1 MILRMSIT
9 RRKET
14 SILLVGDILVLMTA
28 LWLALFTRYAAVPEA
43 QLYIDHIKPF
53 SLLFIVWFFM
63 FFISGLYEKHTL
75 FLKDKIPSIIL
86 RTQIFNSI
94 IAVFFF
100 YFIPYFSIT
109 PKTNLLLVLVL
120 SFIFLVVWRLYG
132 DVFLNFGRREDALIV
147 GSGAELKEMKE
158 EVNNN
163 SRYKLQFAASLDLDD
178 LVGVDFK
185 KEILNTIRDKK
196 ISTIVIDLRNK
207 KLRPMLPCF
216 YDLLFSKMHF
226 VDMYQAYEDIFIRV
240 PASLINYNW
249 FLENI
254 SPSSKITYDILK
266 RLMDI
271 IVSLF
276 LGGLS
281 LMILPFVVLAIK
293 IDDGG
298 PTFFWQE
305 RVGKNN
311 KKIHIIKFRSMEVH
325 VENPKDKEYSPK
337 ITRVGAFLRKTRIDE
352 LPQLWNVL
360 KGDMSL
366 IGPRPE
372 VPKLVEMYKQEID
385 YYNIRHIIKP
395 GLSGWAQLYQKEPPR
410 LTAEYNETKTKLSY
424 DLYYIKDRS
433 FMLDLKIGIKTI
445 RTLLSRSGV

>member
-1 MILRMSIT
+1 MSIT
-9 RRKET
+9 HRKET
-14 SILLVGDILVLMTA
+14 SILLVGDVLVLMVA
-28 LWLALFTRYAAVPEA
+28 LWLALFTRYAAIPDA

-53 SLLFIVWFFM
+53 SFLFIVWFVM

-75 FLKDKIPSIIL
+75 FLKNKIPSILL
-86 RTQIFNSI
+86 RVQIFNSI

-109 PKTNLLLVLVL
+109 PKTNLLLILVF

-132 DVFLNFGRREDALIV
+132 DIFLNFGRREKALIV
-147 GSGAELKEMKE
+147 GSREELKEMRE

-163 SRYKLQFAASLDLDD
+163 PRYKLQFVASLDLDD
-178 LVGVDFK
+178 LAGVDFK
-185 KEILNTIRDKK
+185 KEIFDAVRDKK
-196 ISTIVIDLRNK
+196 ITTIVIDLRNK

-216 YDLLFSKMHF
+216 YNLLFCKMHF

-240 PASLINYNW
+240 PASLIDYNW

-254 SPSSKITYDILK
+254 SSSSKITYDILK

-271 IVSLF
+271 IISLLLGGVSLI
-276 LGGLS
+276 
-281 LMILPFVVLAIK
+281 ILPFVVLAIK

-298 PTFFWQE
+298 PIFFSHK

-311 KKIHIIKFRSMEVH
+311 REISVVKFRSMEVH
-325 VENPKDKEYSPK
+325 VENPKDKTYRPK
-337 ITRVGAFLRKTRIDE
+337 ITRVGAILRKTRIDE

-395 GLSGWAQLYQKEPPR
+395 GLSGWAQLYQKEPPK
-410 LTAEYNETKTKLSY
+410 LTAGYDETKTKLSY
-424 DLYYIKDRS
+424 DLYYIKNRS
-433 FMLDLKIGIKTI
+433 FILDLKIGIKTI

>member
-1 MILRMSIT
+1 M
-9 RRKET
+9 
-14 SILLVGDILVLMTA
+14 
-28 LWLALFTRYAAVPEA
+28 
-43 QLYIDHIKPF
+43 F
-53 SLLFIVWFFM
+53 SFV
-63 FFISGLYEKHTL
+63 
-75 FLKDKIPSIIL
+75 
-86 RTQIFNSI
+86 
-94 IAVFFF
+94 
-100 YFIPYFSIT
+100 
-109 PKTNLLLVLVL
+109 
-120 SFIFLVVWRLYG
+120 FLVIWRLYG
-132 DVFLNFGRREDALIV
+132 DVFLNFGRREKALLV
-147 GSGAELKEMKE
+147 GSGVELKEMKE

-163 SRYKLQFAASLDLDD
+163 TRYKLEFIAYLDLDNLD
-178 LVGVDFK
+178 NIDFK
-185 KEILNTIRDKK
+185 KEILNTIQEKN
-196 ISTIVIDLRNK
+196 ISTVVVDLRNK
-207 KLRPMLPCF
+207 KLVPLLPSF
-216 YDLLFSKMHF
+216 YNLLFSKMHF

-271 IVSLF
+271 IVSLC

-281 LMILPFVVLAIK
+281 LIILPFVVLAIK

-298 PTFFWQE
+298 PVFFSHK

-311 KKIHIIKFRSMEVH
+311 KEINVVKFRSMEVH
-325 VENPKDKEYSPK
+325 TENPRDKTYCPK
-337 ITRVGAFLRKTRIDE
+337 ITRVGKFIRKTRLDE

-372 VPKLVEMYKQEID
+372 VPKLVETYKQEID

-410 LTAEYNETKTKLSY
+410 LTAGYNETKTKLSY
-424 DLYYIKDRS
+424 DLYYIKNRS
-433 FMLDLKIGIKTI
+433 FVLDLKIGIKTI
-445 RTLLSRSGV
+445 RTLLSHSGV

>member
-1 MILRMSIT
+1 MSIT

-14 SILLVGDILVLMTA
+14 SILLAGDALVLMIA
-28 LWLALFTRYAAVPEA
+28 LWLTLFIRYTAIPDM
-43 QLYIDHIKPF
+43 QLYINHMIPF
-53 SLLFIVWFFM
+53 SLLFIVWFAM

-75 FLKDKIPSIIL
+75 FLKNKIPSIIL
-86 RTQIFNSI
+86 RTQILNSI

-109 PKTNLLLVLVL
+109 PKTNLLLVLIF
-120 SFIFLVVWRLYG
+120 SFIFLVAWRLYG
-132 DVFLNFGRREDALIV
+132 DIFLNFGKRENALIV
-147 GSGAELKEMKE
+147 GSGEELKEMKE

-163 SRYKLQFAASLDLDD
+163 PRYKLQFAASLDLDD
-178 LVGVDFK
+178 LAGVDFK
-185 KEILNTIRDKK
+185 KEIINTIRDKK
-196 ISTIVIDLRNK
+196 ISTVVIDLRNK
-207 KLRPMLPCF
+207 KIRPMLPCF

-266 RLMDI
+266 RIMDI

-276 LGGLS
+276 LGVLA

-293 IDDGG
+293 IEDGG
-298 PTFFWQE
+298 PIFFSHE

-311 KKIHIIKFRSMEVH
+311 KKIRVVKFRSMEVH
-325 VENPKDKEYSPK
+325 VENPKDKAYCPK
-337 ITRVGAFLRKTRIDE
+337 ITRVGAVLRKTRLDE

-410 LTAEYNETKTKLSY
+410 LTAGYNETKTKLSY
-424 DLYYIKDRS
+424 DLYYIKNRS

-445 RTLLSRSGV
+445 RTLLSQSGV